1 MNFKTFTILSIVMS
15 VVLLITVFMQ
25 KGSYVS
31 QAKEAYEKSTQ
42 KNYSDASYMVDA
54 INTVVL
60 KNSLLW
66 KIACDA
72 SQSAKNSKDFALI
85 EKQSDV
91 NKVLLSPEIKTDKET
106 GYLTR
111 KVAWNSDYY
120 IVASFNKKNSAL
132 VDINVDAL
140 LGRVEKSVED
150 HGFSEEDFESEEN

>member
-1 MNFKTFTILSIVMS
+1 M
-15 VVLLITVFMQ
+15 
-25 KGSYVS
+25 
-31 QAKEAYEKSTQ
+31 
-42 KNYSDASYMVDA
+42 
-54 INTVVL
+54 
-60 KNSLLW
+60 
-66 KIACDA
+66 
-72 SQSAKNSKDFALI
+72 I

-91 NKVLLSPEIKTDKET
+91 NKVLLSPDTKTDKET